1 MLLET
6 IRHDM
11 TAAMKA
17 RDEVR
22 LRSLRAV
29 IAATQQAQAAG
40 PTSVELTDDD
50 VKGIISTQVKQRL
63 EAAEA
68 FESGGAT
75 DRAAAEREEM
85 EVLSEYLPARL
96 TDEELEELVNSS
108 LADGGWK
115 SKADMGTAMKAIN
128 AVVDGR
134 ADGKAVAQLVK
145 SKLQ

>member
-6 IRHDM
+6 IRQDM
-11 TAAMKA
+11 TDAMKA

-40 PTSVELTDDD
+40 PSSVELTDDE
-50 VKGIISTQVKQRL
+50 VKAIISTQVKQRI
-63 EAAEA
+63 EAADA
-68 FESGGAT
+68 FDSGGAT
-75 DRAAAEREEM
+75 DRADAERAEM
-85 EVLSEYLPARL
+85 KVLSEYLPARL
-96 TDEELEELVNSS
+96 TDEELEELVTAS
-108 LADGGWK
+108 LSEGGWTAK
-115 SKADMGTAMKAIN
+115 SDMGTAMKAIN
-128 AVVDGR
+128 EKVDGR